1 MMKTRLL
8 FSIVLLL
15 ITVPLAI
22 GQERYVR
29 PVDEA
34 KDDPSFLAFRTKLI
48 AAAERRDVKHILTV
62 LDPKIELSFGG
73 HSGIADFKSLW
84 KINSRQSKFWEEFL
98 AVMKNGGSFT
108 GEGRNRR
115 TSFAAPYTYTVW
127 PDDLDAFE
135 HHVIFGTDV
144 NLREQPS
151 TDAKVIDKLSYNVVK
166 FDDQLSTRQKT
177 GAGEEDWEFDW
188 YRVETLGGKKG
199 FVKAEFVR
207 SPIDYRA
214 GFERK
219 RGVWK
224 MTFFIAGD

>member
-1 MMKTRLL
+1 MKNRFLY
-8 FSIVLLL
+8 SIVFVL
-15 ITVPLAI
+15 IAVPLAF

-34 KDDPSFLAFRTKLI
+34 KEEPSFLAFRTKLI
-48 AAAERRDVKHILTV
+48 AAAERHDVKYILSV

-73 HSGIADFKSLW
+73 HSGIADFKTFW
-84 KINSRQSKFWEEFL
+84 KINSRNSKFWDEFL

-108 GEGRNRR
+108 GDGRNRLS
-115 TSFAAPYTYTVW
+115 SFAAPYVYTVW
-127 PDDLDAFE
+127 PEDLDAFE

-144 NLREQPS
+144 NLREAPS

-166 FDDQLSTRQKT
+166 FDDQLSTRKKT
-177 GAGEEDWEFDW
+177 GAGEEDWEYEW

-199 FVKAEFVR
+199 FVNAAFVR
-207 SPIDYRA
+207 SAIGYRA
-214 GFERK
+214 GFEKK